1 MDLESVIQSEISQKE
16 KNKYCILIQIGVIKK
31 KGQMIRCTK
40 LKQRH
45 RRREQMYGY
54 QGGKG
59 AGGTGYWD

>member
-1 MDLESVIQSEISQKE
+1 MYINTDRWNIK
-16 KNKYCILIQIGVIKK
+16 KKK
-31 KGQMIRCTK
+31 KGQMILCAK

-59 AGGTGYWD
+59 ARGTGDWDRHIYTIDTVHKID